1 MTYGPSGPGFNG
13 NDLMHMTRP
22 VGNPVFYAI
31 SAQLQRGGTVT
42 CVIKVDGV
50 PLSRSTATGEFNI
63 ADCQIGQD
71 RVTNLWEDDNTG

>member
-1 MTYGPSGPGFNG
+1 V
-13 NDLMHMTRP
+13 HVTRAL
-22 VGNPVFYAI
+22 GNPELYAI
-31 SAQLQRGGTVT
+31 NAQLQGGGTVT

>member
-1 MTYGPSGPGFNG
+1 VTYGPSGPGFNG

-42 CVIKVDGV
+42 CVIKAGGV
-50 PLSRSTATGEFNI
+50 PLPTSTATGGFNI
-63 ADCQIGQD
+63 ADCETGQD
-71 RVTNLWEDDNTG
+71 PTTNLRGDDNTG